1 MKKTT
6 TTTAT
11 TFADVL
17 TRYERATRQKD
28 EFATEYT
35 SALVDLAKA
44 CTFSVL
50 KKLANVGGV
59 VTDSNKIKSDST
71 KNINSLR
78 NGLCK
83 DFDTLE
89 RLKYAVD
96 NATEWAKDKDGNNK
110 LVVLDK
116 GLYDSISDLLNST
129 LSDGSDLLQI
139 AILSILEETE
149 KVGKGMNFMTE
160 PYTVRRLK
168 KKVYIQK
175 EDSVNGWEEIETCAI
190 KEVYKAVRR
199 AIAER
204 RTAQIASHV
213 YAYIEYIATDE
224 VSGTEQT
231 IFERLPKY
239 HTAVDIVTDINGKT
253 VSETASE
260 TTAETI
266 SEIVSSLNLTDR
278 ESTILKLRLC
288 GYGNKAI
295 ATYLGVTENSV
306 KGARHRITE
315 KATAKGL
322 QPKK

>member
-1 MKKTT
+1 MEKTT
-6 TTTAT
+6 TTTTT
-11 TFADVL
+11 TFTDVL
-17 TRYERATRQKD
+17 TRYERATRNKD
-28 EFATEYT
+28 DFETEYT

-59 VTDSNKIKSDST
+59 VTDGYKVKSDST
-71 KNINSLR
+71 KSINVLR

-110 LVVLDK
+110 LVILDK
-116 GLYDSISDLLNST
+116 DLYKGISDLLNTT

-149 KVGKGMNFMTE
+149 KVGKGKDFMTT
-160 PYTVRRLK
+160 PYTTRRLK

-175 EDSVNGWEEIETCAI
+175 ADSVNGWEDVETCAI
-190 KEVYKAVRR
+190 KEVYKSVRR

-213 YAYIEYIATDE
+213 YAYIEYIATDGE
-224 VSGTEQT
+224 SGTEQA

-266 SEIVSSLNLTDR
+266 SETVASLNLTDK

-288 GYGNKAI
+288 GYGSKAI
-295 ATYLGVTENSV
+295 ATYLGISENSV
-306 KGARHRITE
+306 KGARHRIASKATE
-315 KATAKGL
+315 KGL
-322 QPKK
+322 RPNR